1 MRNLEQLQL
10 LAQLVDSIEIAVE
23 KLGDSYKEK
32 DSEKF
37 YNSKKAILGFQK
49 EVAKQINVPDKIN
62 QRAGARSK

>member
-32 DSEKF
+32 DSEEF